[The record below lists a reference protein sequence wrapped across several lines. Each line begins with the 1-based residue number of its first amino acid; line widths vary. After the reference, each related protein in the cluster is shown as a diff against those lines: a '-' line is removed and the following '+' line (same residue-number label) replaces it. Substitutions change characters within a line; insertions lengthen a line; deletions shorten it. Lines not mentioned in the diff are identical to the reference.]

1 MLRRRLYWCG
11 GKPWSMVPRMIDQ
24 NDQKAPDSQST
35 GEEDTH
41 SFGFEDVSGREKT
54 DRVRDVFSSVAGKY
68 DIMNDAMSL
77 GVHRFWK
84 SAMMD
89 WLRPRPGMQ
98 VLDVA
103 GGTGDI
109 ATRILDRANGD
120 LAESQTPAQVTVC
133 DINEAMVGEG
143 RDRAL
148 NRGRLDGVNWV
159 CGNAES
165 LPVPSAAFDAYTIAF
180 GIRNVT
186 HIDQALREACRVL
199 KPGGRFLCLE
209 FAMPESD
216 LLAKPYDFYSFEII
230 PRLGGAIAG
239 DRDSYQYLVE
249 SIRKFPKPD
258 RFAAMIEDAGLS
270 RVDYRSMSAGLVTL
284 HSARRI

>member
-1 MLRRRLYWCG
+1 
-11 GKPWSMVPRMIDQ
+11 MVPRMIDQ
-24 NDQKAPDSQST
+24 NDQKASDSQ
-35 GEEDTH
+35 EDGPEGTY
-41 SFGFEDVSGREKT
+41 SFGFEDVSGTEKT
-54 DRVRDVFSSVAGKY
+54 ERVRGVFSSVASKY

-77 GVHRFWK
+77 GVHRLWK

-109 ATRILDRANGD
+109 ATRILDRANRD
-120 LAESQTPAQVTVC
+120 LQPDQAPAEVTVC
-133 DINEAMVGEG
+133 DINEAMLGEG

-148 NRGRLDGVNWV
+148 NNGRLDGVNWV
-159 CGNAES
+159 CGNAEA

-186 HIDQALREACRVL
+186 HIDQALSEACRVL

-209 FAMPESD
+209 FSMPEAEM
-216 LLAKPYDFYSFEII
+216 LKKPYDFYSFNII
-230 PRLGGAIAG
+230 PRLGEAIAG
-239 DRDSYQYLVE
+239 DRESYQYLVE
-249 SIRKFPKPD
+249 SIRQFPKPD
-258 RFAAMIEDAGLS
+258 AFADMIKSAGFS
-270 RVDYRSMSAGLVTL
+270 RVDYRSMSAGLVTM
-284 HSARRI
+284 HSARRL